1 MGFSNDV
8 FNRNE
13 FLIGVSKGNV
23 AGQSFLSIAGC
34 NTDIDIISGEEDLWE
49 EGGTL
54 VYLSSAETMDVVS
67 TSLDDDVGGTGATGV
82 FISGNLGGVSVSEV
96 VALDGT
102 TPVTTTQTFD
112 VVNFMFLTSSGSGL
126 TNAGDITATASTALT
141 VQCKMQAGIGITQH
155 GFYRVPTGRNAVIQ
169 LVEMNATKTGGGASP
184 ILDYKL
190 YARFSPTSPWI
201 VLLERKLDV
210 NVQDSLI
217 IPFPLGGVLSAGADI
232 RLAASTDQNNTE
244 CLLRVTA
251 IEYDV

>member
-1 MGFSNDV
+1 MGFPNNV
-8 FNRNE
+8 FNQNE

-23 AGQSFLSIAGC
+23 SGQSFLSIAGC
-34 NTDIDIISGEEDLWE
+34 NNDLDIAAEEDLWVQ
-49 EGGTL
+49 GGDL

-67 TSLDDDVGGTGATGV
+67 TSVNDDVGGTGATGV
-82 FISGNLGGVSVSEV
+82 FVSGNLGGVGVSET

-112 VVNFMFLTSSGSGL
+112 TVNFMFLTSSGTGL
-126 TNAGDITATASTALT
+126 TNAGDITATASTAAT
-141 VQCKMQAGIGITQH
+141 VQCKMLAGTGITQH
-155 GFYRVPTGRNAVIQ
+155 GFYRIPAGRNAVIQ
-169 LVEMNATKTGGGASP
+169 QAEMNATKTGGGASP
-184 ILDYKL
+184 IVDYKV

-201 VLLERKLDV
+201 ILLDRKLDV

-232 RLAASTDQNNTE
+232 RLAATTDQNDTE
-244 CLLRVTA
+244 CLLRITA